1 MGVPSLPGGLGSDNA
16 PGTLASPEAN
26 LVKNRALSVFSNAL
40 CSPRASSMLGFS
52 FALQAERGGAPG
64 SKQLNN

>member
-26 LVKNRALSVFSNAL
+26 VVKNRAKAL